1 MSRMREAGRLPAGAT
16 ALLLGFGGGFSY
28 AGQVVRLP

>member
-1 MSRMREAGRLPAGAT
+1 MREAGRIPAGAT
-16 ALLLGFGGGFSY
+16 ALLVGFGGGFSW